1 MDSAKLND
9 WLQFVG
15 MLGLIASL
23 VFVGVQVNQTQRAG
37 EGAELASY
45 LDIATMNRELRIAHA
60 DVWQRA
66 CSGEELSAADGVI
79 AATIYRNYLEFAL
92 LSWLG
97 SNAGIVQLD
106 NQSIYVNRLAANIH
120 RYPGFAELSA
130 SSRDWGKQ
138 GEGADN
144 DVVFDQFAAAISAR
158 VAALRQIE
166 PDPNYDVK
174 WCGF

>member
-9 WLQFVG
+9 WLQFAG
-15 MLGLIASL
+15 MLGLIGSL
-23 VFVGVQVNQTQRAG
+23 VFVGMQVNQTQRAG

-45 LDIATMNRELRIAHA
+45 LEVATLNRQLRIEHA

-66 CSGEELSAADGVI
+66 CLGEELSAADRTK
-79 AATIYRNYLEFAL
+79 AAALYRNYLEFAL

-97 SNAGIVQLD
+97 SSAGILQLD

-120 RYPGFAELSA
+120 RYPGFAELSV
-130 SSRDWGKQ
+130 SSHDWGIQ
-138 GEGADN
+138 GDGADN
-144 DVVFDQFAAAISAR
+144 DAVFDQFGKAISAR
-158 VAALRQIE
+158 VAVLRQIE
-166 PDPNYDVK
+166 PNPDFDVR

>member
-9 WLQFVG
+9 WLQSVG

-23 VFVGVQVNQTQRAG
+23 VFVGMQVNQTQRAG

-45 LDIATMNRELRIAHA
+45 LEIATLNRQLRIEHA
-60 DVWQRA
+60 DVWQKA
-66 CSGEELSAADGVI
+66 CAGEELSAADRTK
-79 AATIYRNYLEFAL
+79 AAALYRNYLEFAL

-97 SNAGIVQLD
+97 SSAGILQLD

-130 SSRDWGKQ
+130 SSHEWGIQ

-144 DVVFDQFAAAISAR
+144 DAVFKQFGEAISAR
-158 VAALRQIE
+158 VAVLREIE
-166 PDPNYDVK
+166 PNPNFDVK